1 MTTRG
6 AAFEV
11 TATNILLRKR
21 RCSTTAAPNSLV
33 ALVVQPEDQLALGVT
48 KDLQQGPED
57 SPQVLQRPQTQQCL
71 PKPVTG
77 CFCKTETLHD
87 D

>member
-1 MTTRG
+1 MTTRSDG
-6 AAFEV
+6 FEV
-11 TATNILLRKR
+11 TVTNILLRKR
-21 RCSTTAAPNSLV
+21 RCCSECPSNLV

-48 KDLQQGPED
+48 NTQIEEFPGPVQ
-57 SPQVLQRPQTQQCL
+57 SGRPQQAQQCL